1 MHKLLL
7 SLLAATAALAAAP
20 AAAQGHSTP
29 ATGRAHYRDNLA
41 TTLGARILSIN
52 TRIDML
58 RDRDAIGRDEAR
70 ELREAARRLQLRLYG
85 MSRREAGDVELG
97 VDRLES
103 QVRVAADDARWGGH
117 AFNREAGDSFD
128 DSDRY
133 EGPRYELDR
142 PNYSRS
148 GAYTGSSV
156 DRWHDPFDR
165 GND

>member
-1 MHKLLL
+1 MNKLVL
-7 SLLAATAALAAAP
+7 SLVAATAALTAAP
-20 AAAQGHSTP
+20 ALAQGHSVP
-29 ATGRAHYRDNLA
+29 IAKVHYRDNLA

-70 ELREAARRLQLRLYG
+70 GLREEARRLQLRLYG

-97 VDRLES
+97 IDRLES
-103 QVRVAADDARWGGH
+103 QVRVASDDARWGGH
-117 AFNREAGDSFD
+117 AFNRELDESFD

-165 GND
+165 GN